1 MPAKTLFSQ
10 PMTATVRDLIPPR
23 GPGDPESMHA
33 LRVQAAVGACNPV
46 EQMLALQ
53 IIGAHFAAIACFASA
68 HAP

>member
-23 GPGDPESMHA
+23 GPGDPESLHA
-33 LRVQAAVGACNPV
+33 IRVQAAVGAFEALGARNPL

-53 IIGAHFAAIACFASA
+53 IIGAH
-68 HAP
+68 AP